1 MKYNPILKNGDAV
14 ENINK
19 NWMQSC
25 NESIKKSIFY
35 SQQNIDLTLAA
46 LLKIVGTAMSMSV

>member
-25 NESIKKSIFY
+25 NESIKNPYFIH
-35 SQQNIDLTLAA
+35 NRT
-46 LLKIVGTAMSMSV
+46 